1 MKKLVVRL
9 GLSRL
14 TVLGF
19 LQFVEY
25 ILQQMTGN
33 VNFPTPIPDLAAI
46 KFKMLAY
53 KQAITDAEQRI
64 AGAIE
69 LRNQLRFDLSIMLK
83 NLANYCVQV
92 ANGDPAVFS
101 TSGFEMKRTPTPA
114 PDPLDPVQNLRM
126 QNTGTDTELRLLFK
140 SVRYGKSYEVW
151 MSPLNDTNFTYL
163 TTVSAQRFVLRDLT
177 PGVRY
182 FAKVRAIGPKG
193 IKGGFSDVAS
203 KIAA

>member
-1 MKKLVVRL
+1 MKKIVVRL

-33 VNFPTPIPDLAAI
+33 ANFPTPTPTLVALKA
-46 KFKMLAY
+46 KMLLY
-53 KQAITDAEQRI
+53 KQAITDAQQHVI
-64 AGAIE
+64 GALA
-69 LRNQLRFDLSIMLK
+69 LRNQYRLELSIMLK
-83 NLANYCVQV
+83 DLANYCVLT
-92 ANGDPAVFS
+92 ANGDVAIYS
-101 TSGFEMKRTPTPA
+101 SSGFQMKKTPAPA
-114 PDPLDPVQNLRM
+114 PDPLDPVVNLRM
-126 QNTGTDTELRLLFK
+126 ESTGTDSELRLLFK
-140 SVRYGKSYEVW
+140 SVPYGKSYEVW
-151 MSPLNDTNFTYL
+151 LSPTNDTSFSYL
-163 TTVSAQRFVLRDLT
+163 TTISAQRFVLRDLT
-177 PGVRY
+177 PGTRY